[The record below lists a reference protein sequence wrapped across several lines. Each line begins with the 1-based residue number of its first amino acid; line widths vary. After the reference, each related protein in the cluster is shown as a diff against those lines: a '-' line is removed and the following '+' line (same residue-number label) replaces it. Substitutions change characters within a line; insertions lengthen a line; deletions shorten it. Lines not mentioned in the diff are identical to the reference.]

1 MPQALRLL
9 HRRAVFTAAA
19 AGTAL
24 VLGASAAFAAATWT
38 IVTAPPTGANAT
50 LQGVA
55 TVSDS
60 DAWAVGFRNGAAN
73 TNIGAKVLIDNWNGT
88 AWSQVT
94 TPATP
99 GNTALLNAVSASGAS
114 DAWAVGRTQV
124 NKSSFE
130 ALGLHWNGTAW
141 SVSSGLSAAL
151 FGGTYA
157 VGVADIS
164 ATDAYAIGDN
174 SSLASGELAQWNGS
188 GWARVTYPLPTD
200 TGFPN
205 TLNAIAANGPNDVW
219 IVGSYMIQVSQT
231 NLRYE
236 TFSLHWNGSTWSV
249 VSMPLV
255 SGSDTLLAYE
265 FSSVVVN
272 SPTDVWAVGG
282 SGDHVIGLGGSP
294 SNTLIEHWNGTA
306 WSIVP
311 SPSPGSNARLTGV
324 TTSNAASSIW
334 AVGSDTPAGASQP
347 QTLTLNWNGTTWT
360 TVASPNAAS
369 TDILAS
375 VATKPGA
382 AIVWAAGDSGT
393 TGSFNPLILQNG

>member
-1 MPQALRLL
+1 MPQTLRLL
-9 HRRAVFTAAA
+9 RRKAVFTAAA

-73 TNIGAKVLIDNWNGT
+73 TNIGAKALIDNWNGT
-88 AWSQVT
+88 AWSQVM

-99 GNTALLNAVSASGAS
+99 GNTAILNAVSASGAS

-124 NKSSFE
+124 NKSSFL

-141 SVSSGLSAAL
+141 SVSSGLSTAL
-151 FGGTYA
+151 FGGTYS

-164 ATDAYAIGDN
+164 ATDAYVIGDN

-188 GWARVTYPLPTD
+188 NWTHVTYPLPTS

-205 TLNAIAANGPNDVW
+205 TLNAISANGPNDVW
-219 IVGSYMIQVSQT
+219 IVGSYMIQISQT

-294 SNTLIEHWNGTA
+294 SNTLIEHWNGAA

-311 SPSPGSNARLTGV
+311 SPSPGSNAGLTGV

-334 AVGSDTPAGASQP
+334 AAGFDTPAGASQP

-369 TDILAS
+369 TDILTS
-375 VATKPGA
+375 VATNPGA
-382 AIVWAAGDSGT
+382 AIVWAVGDSGP